1 MNILTNCKRTI
12 ALTLMLVFVLLCMP
26 IAKAETTVYNENFLD
41 GTGAAVQSG
50 GASLT
55 HVTGKIFDQNDDG
68 AALYVSNR
76 TNNWD
81 AADFRFSDI
90 GLQNGRTYTITV
102 KGYIDSESDVPAG
115 SQIWLQT
122 VNSYG
127 WWGGVD
133 IKAGEAF
140 TLTGAYTVDTDS
152 DISLRIQSND
162 IGASVPFY
170 IGEILI
176 TGQADQ
182 AVPDDDI
189 DIQPITPAE
198 DFTTITFEE
207 QTTEGFEGRAGTEIL
222 TITDEANHTEG
233 GKYSLK
239 TEGRA
244 STWHGPSL
252 RVEKY
257 VEQGNEYKVSV
268 WVKSIAPGSA
278 NIQLSTQIGEGSG
291 ANYVNLVSKTVSSHD
306 DWVLLEGMYR
316 YNNTSSGYI
325 TIYVESPDSPEASF
339 YIDDIS
345 LEVSGSKLEG
355 IQKEL
360 KPVKE
365 VYQDLFLIG
374 TAISLQDIDGIRSE
388 LLKMHFSSVTA
399 ENSMKPSELQPVKGN
414 FTFDGADELVDA
426 ALDAGMKVHG
436 HTLVWHQQSPEWM
449 NTSTDAEGST
459 VYLSREE
466 ALENL
471 RDHIKTVVEH
481 FGGRVIS
488 WDVVNE
494 AMNDN
499 PPNPSDW
506 KGSLRKS
513 PWYYAIGED
522 YVEQAFLAAREVLDE
537 HPDWDIKLFYNDYNL
552 DNQNKAQAVY
562 NMVKE
567 INENYKKAHPGKL
580 LIDGIGMQGHYSSS
594 TNPTNVELSLKKFI
608 DLGVEVSITELDVRA
623 GSNFQLPENEAN
635 IQGYFYAQLF
645 NLLRDNAEN
654 VARVTFWGMDDG
666 TSWRSAENPLLFDKA
681 LIAKPAYYAVIDP
694 DAFIEGHKPETTEA
708 NRTYACYGTPVVDGK
723 PDDIWNDAPEIS
735 INRYQTAWHGAN
747 GTAKVLYD
755 ESNLYVLF
763 NVNDTELDKGSTN
776 PWEQDSIEVFIDKNN
791 AKTSFYQDDD
801 GQYRVNYENE
811 TSFNPESID
820 DGFESAVE
828 VSGTNYTV
836 EVKIPFKT
844 IKAESNRQ
852 IGFDVQINDGKDGA
866 RQSIATWND
875 TTGNAYQ
882 DTSVFGI
889 LALKAKKPVT
899 RGEAIVMIMKAY
911 GIEPLEDWTDN
922 FADASDEHS
931 GYYAKAKE
939 IGFINGIG
947 GDMIGADIPLTREML
962 FTMLYNI
969 ESITGKIQEADTSDI
984 DITGFYD
991 YEELSDWSVKAVK
1004 ALVKSGRLKISGSDL
1019 LPKSYVDTGEIEA
1032 IVK

>member
-1 MNILTNCKRTI
+1 MSISKNFKRTT
-12 ALTLMLVFVLLCMP
+12 ALVLMLAFALLCMP
-26 IAKAETTVYNENFLD
+26 VAKAETTVYSENFLN

-55 HVTGKIFDQNDDG
+55 HVTGKIFDQDDDG

-90 GLQNGRTYTITV
+90 GLQNGRTYIITV
-102 KGYIDSESDVPAG
+102 KGYVDPDTDVPAG

-140 TLTGAYTVDTDS
+140 TLTGAYTVDTGS
-152 DISLRIQSND
+152 DTSLRVQSND
-162 IGASVPFY
+162 LGASVPFY
-170 IGEILI
+170 IGEISI
-176 TGQADQ
+176 TEQAGQTDP
-182 AVPDDDI
+182 VSDVEE
-189 DIQPITPAE
+189 QPKIPAE
-198 DFTTITFEE
+198 VFTAITFENE
-207 QTTEGFEGRAGTEIL
+207 TAEGFAGRAGTEIL
-222 TITDEANHTEG
+222 TVTDEANHTED

-257 VEQGNEYKVSV
+257 VDQGSEYKVSV
-268 WVKSIAPGSA
+268 WVKLISPESA
-278 NIQLSTQIGEGSG
+278 QIQLSTQIGEGSG
-291 ANYVNLVSKTVSSHD
+291 ANYVNLVSKAVSTRD
-306 DWVLLEGMYR
+306 GWILLEGMYR
-316 YNNTSSGYI
+316 YNNTGSGYI
-325 TIYVESPDSPEASF
+325 TIYVESPDSPEVSF

-345 LEVSGSKLEG
+345 FEATGSKLEG
-355 IQKEL
+355 IQKDL
-360 KPVKE
+360 KPVKD
-365 VYQDLFLIG
+365 VYKDNFLIG
-374 TAISLQDIDGIRSE
+374 TAASLQDLDGLRFE
-388 LLKMHFSSVTA
+388 LLNMHFNSITA
-399 ENSMKPSELQPVKGN
+399 ENAMKPSELQPTKGN
-414 FTFDGADELVDA
+414 FTFDGADRLVDA
-426 ALDAGMKVHG
+426 AIDAGIKVHG
-436 HTLVWHQQSPEWM
+436 HTLVWHQQSPDWM
-449 NTSTDAEGST
+449 NTSKDAEGNT

-471 RDHIKTVVEH
+471 RNHIMTVVEH

-494 AMNDN
+494 AMSDN

-506 KGSLRKS
+506 KGALRKS

-522 YVEQAFLAAREVLDE
+522 YLEQAFLAARKVLDE
-537 HPDWDIKLFYNDYNL
+537 HPDWDIKLYYNDYNL
-552 DNQNKAQAVY
+552 DNRNKAQAVY

-567 INENYKKAHPGKL
+567 INENYQKAHPGKL
-580 LIDGIGMQGHYSSS
+580 LIDGIGMQGHYSVN
-594 TNPTNVELSLKKFI
+594 TNPTNVELSLRTFI

-623 GSNFQLPENEAN
+623 GSNFQISEKAASA
-635 IQGYFYAQLF
+635 QGHFYAQLF
-645 NLLRDNAEN
+645 KLFRDNAGN
-654 VARVTFWGMDDG
+654 IARVTFWGMDDG
-666 TSWRSAENPLLFDKA
+666 TSWRSSENPLLFDKTYK
-681 LIAKPAYYAVIDP
+681 AKPAYYAVIDP
-694 DAFIEGHKPETTEA
+694 DAFIGEHKPETLET
-708 NRTYACYGTPVVDGK
+708 NRTFASYGTPVIDGK
-723 PDDIWNDAPEIS
+723 ADKIWNDTAEIP
-735 INRYQTAWHGAN
+735 INRYQTAWHGAD

-755 ESNLYVLF
+755 ENNLYVLF
-763 NVNDTELDKGSTN
+763 KVNDTQLDKGSSN
-776 PWEQDSIEVFIDKNN
+776 PWEQDSIEVFVDENN
-791 AKTSFYQDDD
+791 AKTSFYEADD

-836 EVKIPFKT
+836 EVKIPFRT
-844 IKAESNRQ
+844 IKPISNMQ

-882 DTSVFGI
+882 DTSVIGI

-899 RGEAIVMIMKAY
+899 RGEAIVTIMKAY
-911 GIEPLEDWTDN
+911 GIEPAKNWSDIFT
-922 FADASDEHS
+922 DASGEYA

-947 GDMIGADIPLTREML
+947 GNRVGADIPLTREML

-984 DITGFYD
+984 ELTGFYD
-991 YEELSDWSVKAVK
+991 YKELSDWSEKAVN
-1004 ALVKSGRLKISGSDL
+1004 ALVKSGRLQIGGSDL
-1019 LPKSYVDTGEIEA
+1019 LPKSYVDIEEINA
-1032 IVK
+1032 ILE